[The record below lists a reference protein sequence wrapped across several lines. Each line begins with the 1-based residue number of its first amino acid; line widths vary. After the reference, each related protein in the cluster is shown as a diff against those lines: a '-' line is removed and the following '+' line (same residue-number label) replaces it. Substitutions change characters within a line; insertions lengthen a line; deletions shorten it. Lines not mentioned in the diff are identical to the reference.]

1 MSKVLCF
8 GEILLRFSPESDGA
22 SLLNNSMPVYI
33 GGAELNVAAALAKW
47 GIPVGM
53 ASVLPNNFF
62 SDQIKHYINANHID
76 STAILPFGN
85 RIGMYYLTQG
95 ADMKNTTVVFDR
107 AHSSFAEL
115 ESGIID
121 WNEVFKNVH
130 WFHLSAIAASLT
142 LNAAKVCKEALEA
155 AKRLGIFISFDLNY
169 RPKLWNYGLD
179 PENIIPELVEYA
191 DLIMGNLWSADKL
204 LGIKCSIEDTKNI
217 SHEELIAEAS
227 ICCSNI
233 RKVFK
238 ATKLAFTFRMQN
250 QYFAVYESE
259 EKFFISKTYSIN
271 DIVDKVGS
279 GDCFMAGLIYGNLQL
294 NNPQNII
301 DFATAAAVGKLYE
314 KGDTTNQSIQAIIK
328 RASCNH

>member
-8 GEILLRFSPESDGA
+8 GEILLRYSPEIDGA
-22 SLLNNSMPVYI
+22 SLRNNLMPVYI
-33 GGAELNVAAALAKW
+33 GGAELNVASALAKW

-62 SDQIKHYINANHID
+62 SDQIKYQINSNNIE
-76 STAILPFGN
+76 STSIIPYGN
-85 RIGMYYLTQG
+85 KIGIYYLGQG
-95 ADMKNTTVVFDR
+95 SDMKNAAVFYDR
-107 AHSSFAEL
+107 EYSSFAEL
-115 ESGIID
+115 QSGIID
-121 WNEVFKNVH
+121 WNEVFKNVD

-142 LNAAKVCKEALEA
+142 LNTVKVCKEALEA

-169 RPKLWNYGLD
+169 RPKLWNYGYE
-179 PENIIPELVEYA
+179 PQHIIPELVQYA
-191 DLIMGNLWSADKL
+191 DLLMGNLWSADKL
-204 LGIKCSIEDTKNI
+204 LGIKCTLEDASNI
-217 SHEELIAEAS
+217 SNDELIAAALS
-227 ICCSNI
+227 SFSSI
-233 RKVFK
+233 RKLYK
-238 ATKLAFTFRMQN
+238 STKLAYTFRMEN

-259 EKFFISKTYSIN
+259 GNLYISKTYSVN

-314 KGDTTNQSIQAIIK
+314 KGDTTNQSVQSIIN
-328 RASCNH
+328 RSL

>member
-22 SLLNNSMPVYI
+22 SLHNNSMPVYI
-33 GGAELNVAAALAKW
+33 GGAELNVATALAKW
-47 GIPVGM
+47 DIPVGM

-62 SDQIKHYINANHID
+62 SDQIKHQINSNNIE
-76 STAILPFGN
+76 STSIIPYGN
-85 RIGMYYLTQG
+85 RIGIYYLAQG
-95 ADMKNTTVVFDR
+95 SDMKNATVVYDR
-107 AHSSFAEL
+107 EYSSFSEL
-115 ESGIID
+115 QLGIID
-121 WNEVFKNVH
+121 WNEEFKNVG

-142 LNAAKVCKEALEA
+142 LNTAKVCKEALEA

-169 RPKLWNYGLD
+169 RPKLWNYGFD

-204 LGIKCSIEDTKNI
+204 LGIKCSIENTINI
-217 SHEELIAEAS
+217 SHDELIAAVS
-227 ICCSNI
+227 ICCNNI
-233 RKVFK
+233 RKVYK
-238 ATKLAFTFRMQN
+238 ATKLAFTFRMEN

-259 EKFFISKTYSIN
+259 EKLFISKSYSIN

-328 RASCNH
+328 RAS